1 MTYRGLSARRAAY
14 WVLLALLLTAG
25 GFLLFFNLDG
35 AALSDCDEA
44 RHGVS
49 AYEMLQSGDYVVT
62 TFDGEPDYWNLKPP
76 LSEYLILLGYQL
88 FGFGAT
94 GLRFY
99 SALSVML
106 MMLILS
112 LWLKRR
118 YGGVASL
125 TALLVLLGCEWVYG
139 HHFGRAGD
147 ADALMML
154 FYVIA
159 MLFMLES
166 GRDVRMLYGSA
177 ICFGLAFLS
186 KSWHAAMI
194 PATCFAYVC
203 VTGQIRKLRVKN
215 YLLLILLGVLLIL
228 PWAVARYLR
237 DGWAFFEKM
246 LMIDVAKRAST
257 VLESHEGGPLYYVAF
272 LLSSP
277 AMVAGGAL
285 CLGALIW
292 KLLGRRRLTKDQW
305 GVLVWFAVPVVLYS
319 LCVSKL
325 AWYVYICAPALA
337 VGFGMSCQR
346 IASASPRV
354 GKGLAARIACVTVA
368 SAALVYCAV
377 GNWQAVSAQNV
388 GDRYQRLLTEYFDR
402 ETDPGARIYIQYESE
417 NNYYEVDY
425 RSWVQDDRLCAMFA
439 GDLQCMNGGIDA
451 FCEEEEHAYLI
462 CHDVGMDWDILGEY
476 PLIYE
481 DGPLMLVENLN

>member
-1 MTYRGLSARRAAY
+1 MAHKGLPARKAAY
-14 WVLLALLLTAG
+14 WALLALLLAAG
-25 GFLLFFNLDG
+25 GFLLFFNLGG

-44 RHGVS
+44 RHGVN
-49 AYEMLQSGDYVVT
+49 AYEMLCSGDYVVT
-62 TFDGEPDYWNLKPP
+62 TFNGEPDYWNLKPP
-76 LSEYLILLGYQL
+76 LSEYLIILGYRL
-88 FGFGAT
+88 FGFGAM

-99 SALSVML
+99 SAVSAML
-106 MMLILS
+106 TMIILS
-112 LWLKRR
+112 LWLKKR
-118 YGGVASL
+118 YGSVASL
-125 TALLVLLGCEWVYG
+125 TALLVLLGCDWVYG

-147 ADALMML
+147 ADALMIL

-177 ICFGLAFLS
+177 LCFGLAFLS

-203 VTGQIRKLRVKN
+203 VTGQIKRLRVKN
-215 YLLLILLGVLLIL
+215 YLLLILLGLLPIL

-246 LMIDVAKRAST
+246 LLIDVAKRAST

-272 LLSSP
+272 LLGNP
-277 AMVAGGAL
+277 AMAAGGAL

-292 KLLGRRRLTKDQW
+292 KLLGGRRLTKDQW
-305 GVLVWFAVPVVLYS
+305 GVLLWFAVPVVLYS

-325 AWYVYICAPALA
+325 RWYVYVCAPALA
-337 VGFGMSCQR
+337 VGFGMSCSR
-346 IASASPRV
+346 LASPRA
-354 GKGLAARIACVTVA
+354 GKGLAARAACVA
-368 SAALVYCAV
+368 AACAALLYFAV
-377 GNWQAVSAQNV
+377 GNGQTVSDQTMD
-388 GDRYQRLLTEYFDR
+388 DRYQRLLTEYFDR
-402 ETDPGARIYIQYESE
+402 ETDPGARIYVQYESE
-417 NNYYEVDY
+417 NNYYAVDY
-425 RSWVQDDRLCAMFA
+425 RSWVQDDQLCAMFA
-439 GDLQCMNGGIDA
+439 GDLQCVNGGIEA

-462 CHDVGMDWDILGEY
+462 CHDVGMDWNILGEY
-476 PLIYE
+476 PLLYE